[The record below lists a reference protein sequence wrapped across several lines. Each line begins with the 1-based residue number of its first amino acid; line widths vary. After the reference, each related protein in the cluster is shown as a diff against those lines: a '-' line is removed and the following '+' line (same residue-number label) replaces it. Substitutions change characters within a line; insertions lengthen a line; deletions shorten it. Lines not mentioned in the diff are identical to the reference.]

1 MLGDA
6 IRHALPELRREA
18 EERMRATCTIV
29 RPGETETDA
38 DGNVTTPTTPVYA
51 GKCYSRYPGL
61 AFETNL
67 NAQTVSVAQS
77 KLVVRI
83 PFGATI
89 RPGDVV
95 KFTADPHNPQLVGTR
110 VVVTSIDDQSQATA
124 QRLLCNDFQAPAG
137 FADEEA

>member
-1 MLGDA
+1 MLKAGRA
-6 IRHALPELRREA
+6 AFEQ
-18 EERMRATCTIV
+18 RMRGACTIV
-29 RPGETETDA
+29 RPGETTTDD
-38 DGNVTTPTTPVYA
+38 DGDVITPTTPVYT
-51 GKCYSRYPGL
+51 GKCYARYPGL
-61 AFETNL
+61 AFESNL
-67 NAQTVSVAQS
+67 DSQGVSVAQS

-83 PFGATI
+83 PFGAVT

-95 KFTADPHNPQLVGTR
+95 KFTADPDNPQLVGTR